1 MGRGGGET
9 AFSTNSSATALGSF
23 GLVDTPGGRC
33 LQFSTRVDQEIVR
46 TPRFHVPEASPG
58 ARLDLPEH
66 SAHHAR
72 EVLRLRSGS
81 AIHVFDGRGHEYEG
95 TLDQVSRQTVSVR
108 LFGPAPARLESPLRM
123 VLGLP
128 PLKGDRMETA
138 IQKATE
144 LGVAEVW
151 PVVTARTDA
160 AARPALHGSRQERWE
175 KVASGAAEQCGRAVV
190 PLVVPAMTLD
200 ELLAA
205 KFDGLTL
212 LFEAIPHP
220 RPLAG
225 FPKPTSILLLV
236 GPPGGWEDD
245 EFERLAAAG
254 FEPTSLG
261 PRILRTETAAIA
273 AVTAAQVLWGDLG

>member
-1 MGRGGGET
+1 
-9 AFSTNSSATALGSF
+9 
-23 GLVDTPGGRC
+23 V
-33 LQFSTRVDQEIVR
+33 RVA
-46 TPRFHVPEASPG
+46 RFHVPAAAPG
-58 ARLDLPEH
+58 ARLELPEH

-72 EVLRLRSGS
+72 EVLRLRSGVL
-81 AIHVFDGRGHEYEG
+81 IRVFDGRGNEYEG
-95 TLDQVSRQTVSVR
+95 TLDEVSRQRVSAR
-108 LFGPAPARLESPLRM
+108 LGGAIAARLESPLHI

-151 PVVTARTDA
+151 PVVTVRTDTV
-160 AARPALHGSRQERWE
+160 ARPALQGTRQDRWE

-190 PLVVPAMTLD
+190 PTVAPAMTLD
-200 ELLAA
+200 DLLATR
-205 KFDGLTL
+205 FFGLRL

-225 FPKPTSILLLV
+225 FPKPSSVLLLV
-236 GPPGGWEDD
+236 GPPGGWDD
-245 EFERLAAAG
+245 HEFSRLSAGG

>member
-1 MGRGGGET
+1 MR
-9 AFSTNSSATALGSF
+9 
-23 GLVDTPGGRC
+23 
-33 LQFSTRVDQEIVR
+33 I
-46 TPRFHVPEASPG
+46 PRFHVPEAAPG
-58 ARLDLPEH
+58 ARLHLPEH

-81 AIHVFDGRGHEYEG
+81 AIRIFDGQGNEYEG
-95 TLDQVSRQTVSVR
+95 TLDEVSRQNVSVR
-108 LFGPAPARLESPLRM
+108 LGGATPARLESPLRI
-123 VLGLP
+123 VLAVP

-151 PVVTARTDA
+151 PVVTARTDT
-160 AARPALHGSRQERWE
+160 AARPALHGTRQDRWD

-190 PLVVPAMTLD
+190 PTVASAMTLD

-205 KFDGLTL
+205 PLAGLRL

-225 FPKPTSILLLV
+225 FPKPSSVLLLI
-236 GPPGGWEDD
+236 GPPGGWDD
-245 EFERLAAAG
+245 HEFTRLAAQG

>member
-1 MGRGGGET
+1 MGRGG
-9 AFSTNSSATALGSF
+9 
-23 GLVDTPGGRC
+23 R
-33 LQFSTRVDQEIVR
+33 QEGIVR
-46 TPRFHVPEASPG
+46 IPRFHVPEAGPG
-58 ARLDLPEH
+58 ARLELPEY

-81 AIHVFDGRGHEYEG
+81 AIHVFDGRGNEYEG
-95 TLDQVSRQTVSVR
+95 TLDQVSRQTVSAR
-108 LFGPAPARLESPLRM
+108 LGGPTPARLESPLRI

-151 PVVTARTDA
+151 PVVTARTDT
-160 AARPALHGSRQERWE
+160 AARPALQGTRQDRWG

-190 PLVVPAMTLD
+190 PVVAEAMTMG

-205 KFDGLTL
+205 PFGGLRL

-225 FPKPTSILLLV
+225 FPRPSSVLLLV
-236 GPPGGWEDD
+236 GPPGGWDD
-245 EFERLAAAG
+245 HEFTRLSAAG

>member
-1 MGRGGGET
+1 MR
-9 AFSTNSSATALGSF
+9 
-23 GLVDTPGGRC
+23 
-33 LQFSTRVDQEIVR
+33 I
-46 TPRFHVPEASPG
+46 PRFHLPEAAPG
-58 ARLDLPEH
+58 ARLSLPEH

-81 AIHVFDGRGHEYEG
+81 TVRVFDGQGHEYEA
-95 TLDQVSRQTVSVR
+95 TLDQVTRQTVSLR
-108 LFGPAPARLESPLRM
+108 LGGAMAPRLESPLRII
-123 VLGLP
+123 LCLP

-138 IQKATE
+138 LQKATE
-144 LGVAEVW
+144 LGIAEVW

-160 AARPALHGSRQERWE
+160 AARPALQGSRQDRWE
-175 KVASGAAEQCGRAVV
+175 KVVSGAAEQCGRAVV
-190 PLVVPAMTLD
+190 PEVATTMTLD
-200 ELLAA
+200 ELARRP
-205 KFDGLTL
+205 FEGLRL

-225 FPKPTSILLLV
+225 FPKPQSVILLI
-236 GPPGGWEDD
+236 GPPGGWEDG
-245 EFERLAAAG
+245 EFSRLSAVG

>member
-1 MGRGGGET
+1 MR
-9 AFSTNSSATALGSF
+9 
-23 GLVDTPGGRC
+23 
-33 LQFSTRVDQEIVR
+33 I
-46 TPRFHVPEASPG
+46 PRFHVPEAGPG

-81 AIHVFDGRGHEYEG
+81 AIRVFDGRGHEYEG

-108 LFGPAPARLESPLRM
+108 LGGAAPPRLESPLRV

-138 IQKATE
+138 LQKATE

-160 AARPALHGSRQERWE
+160 AARPALSGSRQDRWD

-190 PLVVPAMTLD
+190 PVVAAAMTLD

-205 KFDGLTL
+205 PFGGLRL

-225 FPKPTSILLLV
+225 FPRPSSVLLLI
-236 GPPGGWEDD
+236 GPPGGWDD
-245 EFERLAAAG
+245 HEFARLSAAG

-273 AVTAAQVLWGDLG
+273 AVTAVQVLWGDLG

>member
-1 MGRGGGET
+1 MRL
-9 AFSTNSSATALGSF
+9 A
-23 GLVDTPGGRC
+23 
-33 LQFSTRVDQEIVR
+33 
-46 TPRFHVPEASPG
+46 RFHVPTAAPG

-81 AIHVFDGRGHEYEG
+81 AIRVFDGQGNEYEG
-95 TLDQVSRQTVSVR
+95 TLDQVSRQRVSVR
-108 LFGPAPARLESPLRM
+108 LAGAAPARLESPLRM

-138 IQKATE
+138 IEKATE

-151 PVVTARTDA
+151 PVVTARTDT
-160 AARPALHGSRQERWE
+160 AARPALQGTRQDRWD

-190 PLVVPAMTLD
+190 PKVATTMTLD
-200 ELLAA
+200 ELLARPFA
-205 KFDGLTL
+205 GLRL

-220 RPLAG
+220 RPLGG
-225 FPKPTSILLLV
+225 FTRPSSVLLLV
-236 GPPGGWEDD
+236 GPPGGWD
-245 EFERLAAAG
+245 EHEFTRLSDGG

-273 AVTAAQVLWGDLG
+273 AVTAAQILWGDLG